1 MWDSNSDKLVQENH
15 PNLVQILGDRD
26 LNGKPDGGFE
36 KMFGFMDVI
45 EVHPPEGIF
54 TKPERD
60 AKGQAADSLALTSA
74 TTASDFLQVQAG
86 DDATTATF
94 SEPGVYEVMLGG
106 YDGDVAADFVIVTVE
121 P

>member
-1 MWDSNSDKLVQENH
+1 MDEPPLTEGDQLELVKH
-15 PNLVQILGDRD
+15 QI
-26 LNGKPDGGFE
+26 N
-36 KMFGFMDVI
+36 KMVDWGVFT
-45 EVHPPEGIF
+45 PP
-54 TKPERD
+54 
-60 AKGQAADSLALTSA
+60 ADSLALTSA